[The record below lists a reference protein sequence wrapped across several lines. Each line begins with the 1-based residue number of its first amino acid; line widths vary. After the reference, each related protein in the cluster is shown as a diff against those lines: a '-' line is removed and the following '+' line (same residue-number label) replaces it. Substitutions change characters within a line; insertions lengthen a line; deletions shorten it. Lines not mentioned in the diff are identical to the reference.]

1 MRVLNLGSKFS
12 HQESWEKS
20 IYEVYKDAEVPL
32 NWSEELVKHC
42 QKKKSH
48 FSQHRTI

>member
-1 MRVLNLGSKFS
+1 M
-12 HQESWEKS
+12 EKS

-42 QKKKSH
+42 KKENHIFLKYDLV
-48 FSQHRTI
+48 